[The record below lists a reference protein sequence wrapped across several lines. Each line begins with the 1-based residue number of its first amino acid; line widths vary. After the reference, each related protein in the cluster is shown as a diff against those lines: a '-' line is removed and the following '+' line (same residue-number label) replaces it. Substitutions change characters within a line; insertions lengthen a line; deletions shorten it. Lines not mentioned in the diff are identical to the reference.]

1 MARGEETRQTILDHG
16 LLVAAR
22 VGLGGLTIGQ
32 LADELK
38 MSKSGLFAHFKS
50 KEALQVQVVEA
61 AASRFVDE
69 VVRPALKAARGEP
82 RVRALFER
90 WLTWGTGQPAGCIF
104 AAAAFE
110 LDDQPGP
117 AREALVRS
125 QRDWIESLAQ
135 AVRIAKAEGHFADR
149 VDPERFAF
157 AEYGIMLSTHPFGRL
172 LGDPRTLELARAA
185 FEDLVRSSH

>member
-1 MARGEETRQTILDHG
+1 MTRGEDTRQSILDHG

-90 WLTWGTGQPAGCIF
+90 WLSWATERPAGCLF
-104 AAAAFE
+104 ASAAFE

-117 AREALVRS
+117 ARDALVRS
-125 QRDWIESLAQ
+125 QRDWIETLAQ
-135 AVRIAKAEGHFADR
+135 AVRIAKTEGHFAAR

-157 AEYGIMLSTHPFGRL
+157 AEYGIMLCTQPFGRL
-172 LGDPRTLELARAA
+172 LGDPRTLELARSA
-185 FEDLVRSSH
+185 FEDLIISSH